1 MLSKVSWS
9 LLLLAALYMRN
20 QDPGTQNGTCVLTAC
35 MLAWEVA
42 EGARVH
48 EGFFSVTFPSA
59 DSLVTK
65 DEKPELS

>member
-1 MLSKVSWS
+1 
-9 LLLLAALYMRN
+9 MRN

-59 DSLVTK
+59 DSLVSK

>member
-9 LLLLAALYMRN
+9 LLLLAALYMKN
-20 QDPGTQNGTCVLTAC
+20 QDPGTQNGTCVLTA
-35 MLAWEVA
+35 WEVA

-48 EGFFSVTFPSA
+48 EGLFSVTFPSS
-59 DSLVTK
+59 DSLITK